1 MLVEFDNLSESNPR
15 AYQRVTQLIAH
26 LMRNQFV
33 HTEDRG
39 SAPLLEVL
47 ARPESRRLVEGYF
60 DVAGYRLV
68 HRESEGWAGIL
79 PDPERVALPRM
90 RIDETLVLLVMRRL
104 WEEELQQGEIH
115 NNGTARLTVN
125 EAYAAYQEIVAGS
138 RRPGLGA
145 TDFRDVLRMLERRAL
160 VRLGDLDAEAQDM
173 DLDIRALIATVAGD
187 DFVASL
193 ESLTGSVS
201 LAPVLEDDAVGPEP
215 AIEPDAEPD
224 PEPDA
229 EPDGEAMSDELAADE
244 EDGQ

>member
-47 ARPESRRLVEGYF
+47 ARPESRRLIESYF

-104 WEEELQQGEIH
+104 WEEELQHGEIH

-173 DLDIRALIATVAGD
+173 DLDIRALVATVAGD

-193 ESLTGSVS
+193 ESLAGRAS
-201 LAPVLEDDAVGPEP
+201 LAPIVEDEMVGPG
-215 AIEPDAEPD
+215 PDAERE
-224 PEPDA
+224 PEP
-229 EPDGEAMSDELAADE
+229 EPEPTNEPMSDELATVGDE
-244 EDGQ
+244 EQ